1 VDDGRRPA
9 QGAYARVGQRGKR
22 SALRPCPSAFG
33 PLADLSRRLYR
44 ATTRPHG
51 RDDAHSRT
59 VETPRKLAWLRVSAY
74 GLGEREREVVDL
86 VVHGASTKEI
96 SQTLYI
102 SEYTM
107 QEHLWKVFDKVGVRG
122 RHALVKSLFFDN
134 LYPELFV

>member
-1 VDDGRRPA
+1 M
-9 QGAYARVGQRGKR
+9 
-22 SALRPCPSAFG
+22 S
-33 PLADLSRRLYR
+33 
-44 ATTRPHG
+44 
-51 RDDAHSRT
+51 
-59 VETPRKLAWLRVSAY
+59 
-74 GLGEREREVVDL
+74 EREREVVDL

-107 QEHLWKVFDKVGVRG
+107 QEHLWKVFDKVGVRS